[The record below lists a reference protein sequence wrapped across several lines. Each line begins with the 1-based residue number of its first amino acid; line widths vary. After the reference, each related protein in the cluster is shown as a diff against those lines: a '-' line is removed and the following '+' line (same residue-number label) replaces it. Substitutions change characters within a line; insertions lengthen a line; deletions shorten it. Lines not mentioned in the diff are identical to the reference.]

1 MTDAPAPTAD
11 AGSPSDPDVDA
22 GCDLCGLPT
31 PDPPVTDADV
41 SGSYCCRGCLA
52 VAGTLDDPDS
62 TEADAEA
69 AREAVSD
76 PGDRDDRDNPVP
88 DDAETA
94 FVRVEG
100 MHCTSCEAFLE
111 SRAESASGVHRA
123 EASYA
128 SELVRVTYDPDEL
141 GADAGEGD
149 RSESAGAPGVSEPST
164 DAAGT
169 DAAAT
174 DRIVDLLDAPGY
186 RARRAAAGAS
196 GSTESLGRLLVGGFL
211 GMMVMA
217 WYVLFLYPTY
227 LGFPSEA
234 LLLDVRGPAGGY
246 LLWNVWAFATVV
258 LGYTGAPIL
267 RGALVSLRAGRPNMD
282 LLVATAAVT
291 AYVYSTAV
299 LLTGGVDVYFDVS
312 VVVVVAV
319 TVGGYYERRIRRR
332 AADRLADLTTE
343 RVETARRVVAGSGDN
358 GSEDERATETVPV
371 DAVSA
376 GDVLVVEPGE
386 RLPTDGTV
394 AGGRAG
400 VDESLVT
407 GEAAPRRV
415 EPGDEVLGGAL
426 VTDGTL
432 RIESDGTS
440 TVERLAHHL
449 WDVQAA
455 TPGAQRLADRV
466 AAVFVPLVVVVAVL
480 AAAAALLTGGTPT
493 VALLTGLAVLVVSC
507 PCAMGLATPL
517 AVAAGVRDALDRGVV
532 VTDPSVF
539 ETAVAADTVVLDK
552 TGTLTEPEPS
562 LVDHAGD
569 REALRRAA
577 AVEARADHPAAS
589 AVTAAFGTAA
599 DSAEGADSAETADS
613 ADEAV
618 DDPAA
623 AASDFHT
630 HPGHGVS
637 AIVDGTRVYVG
648 DAGLFDGLEG
658 DWTVPDD
665 CRECYERGDERGV
678 AAYVGWDGAVRA
690 ALVAAERPR
699 EGWADA
705 VDALG
710 DGRRV
715 VVLTGD
721 DRAAAEPFA
730 SHPAVDEVF
739 AGVPP
744 EGKAE
749 TVEQLRRAGT
759 VAMVGD
765 GSNDAPALAAA
776 DLGIALRSGTA
787 LAADAADAV
796 VTEGGLDRVPAV
808 FDLTAGTR
816 RRVRENL
823 GWALCYNAVAVP
835 AAALGLL
842 SPLLAAVAMATSS
855 LLVVANSTRPVS
867 DGAAAATGTTEGGHG
882 GSGPAESSPSVAA
895 PASDD

>member
-1 MTDAPAPTAD
+1 MSDPPTAPGD
-11 AGSPSDPDVDA
+11 AAGAD
-22 GCDLCGLPT
+22 GCDLCDLPT

-41 SGSYCCRGCLA
+41 RGVYCCQGCLA
-52 VAGTLDDPDS
+52 VARTLDDPVETD
-62 TEADAEA
+62 ADA
-69 AREAVSD
+69 AREAVRGS
-76 PGDRDDRDNPVP
+76 DDRPVP

-94 FVRVEG
+94 FVRVDG

-111 SRAESASGVHRA
+111 SRAESAPGVHRA

-128 SELVRVTYDPDEL
+128 AELVRVAYDPDEL
-141 GADAGEGD
+141 GGEGD
-149 RSESAGAPGVSEPST
+149 G
-164 DAAGT
+164 DGT
-169 DAAAT
+169 DADERAAS
-174 DRIVDLLDAPGY
+174 LLDAPGY
-186 RARRAAAGAS
+186 RARPADEGPADDH
-196 GSTESLGRLLVGGFL
+196 ESLGRLLVGGFL

-227 LGFPSEA
+227 LGFPSDA
-234 LLLDVRGPAGGY
+234 LLLDVNGGAGGY

-258 LGYTGAPIL
+258 LVYTGAPIL

-291 AYVYSTAV
+291 AYLYSTAV

-312 VVVVVAV
+312 VVVLVAV

-332 AADRLADLTTE
+332 AADRLTDLTTE
-343 RVETARRVVAGSGDN
+343 RVETARRMVDDAAAGSDT
-358 GSEDERATETVPV
+358 ATETVPV
-371 DAVSA
+371 EEVAA
-376 GDVLVVEPGE
+376 GDRLVVEPGE

-394 AGGRAG
+394 VSGRAG

-415 EPGDEVLGGAL
+415 EAGDEVLGGAL

-432 RIESDGTS
+432 RVESDGTS
-440 TVERLAHHL
+440 TVDRLAHHL

-455 TPGAQRLADRV
+455 TPGAQRVADRV

-480 AAAAALLTGGTPT
+480 AFATTLLTGGTPT
-493 VALLTGLAVLVVSC
+493 GALLTGLAVLVVSC

-552 TGTLTEPEPS
+552 TGTLTEAEPS

-569 REALRRAA
+569 REALARAA
-577 AVEARADHPAAS
+577 AVETRADHPIAG
-589 AVTAAFGTAA
+589 AVV
-599 DSAEGADSAETADS
+599 
-613 ADEAV
+613 EAV
-618 DDPAA
+618 DGDGGVAPDADVPSAA
-623 AASDFHT
+623 DEFRT

-637 AIVDGTRVYVG
+637 AVVEGDRVYVG
-648 DAGLFDGLEG
+648 DAGLFDGLDGE
-658 DWTVPDD
+658 WTIPDD
-665 CRECYERGDERGV
+665 CRVCYESGDERGI
-678 AAYVGWDGAVRA
+678 AAYVGWDGTVRG

-699 EGWADA
+699 EGWEAA
-705 VDALG
+705 VAALG
-710 DGRRV
+710 EGRRL

-730 SHPAVDEVF
+730 THPAVDEVF

-749 TVEQLRRAGT
+749 TVERLRRAGT
-759 VAMVGD
+759 VVMVGD

-776 DLGIALRSGTA
+776 DLGVALRSGTA

-796 VTEGGLDRVPAV
+796 VTDGGLDRVPTV

-855 LLVVANSTRPVS
+855 LLVVVNSTRSVLG
-867 DGAAAATGTTEGGHG
+867 DGASGEAGRHGGHG
-882 GSGPAESSPSVAA
+882 GDHVSDPDSGGPSTTRT
-895 PASDD
+895 PTGGD

>member
-1 MTDAPAPTAD
+1 M
-11 AGSPSDPDVDA
+11 SDPPTPPGDVDGTD
-22 GCDLCGLPT
+22 GCDLCDLPT
-31 PDPPVTDADV
+31 PDPSVTDDDV
-41 SGSYCCRGCLA
+41 PGAYCCQGCLA
-52 VAGTLDDPDS
+52 VARTLDDPVATD
-62 TEADAEA
+62 ADA
-69 AREAVSD
+69 AREAVRGS
-76 PGDRDDRDNPVP
+76 DDRPVP

-94 FVRVEG
+94 FVRVDG

-111 SRAESASGVHRA
+111 SRAESTPGVHRA

-128 SELVRVTYDPDEL
+128 SELVRVAYAPDEL
-141 GADAGEGD
+141 GGEGD
-149 RSESAGAPGVSEPST
+149 G
-164 DAAGT
+164 AGT
-169 DAAAT
+169 GADERAAA
-174 DRIVDLLDAPGY
+174 LLDAPGY
-186 RARRAAAGAS
+186 RARPADQGPADDH
-196 GSTESLGRLLVGGFL
+196 ESLGRLLVGGFL

-227 LGFPSEA
+227 LGLPSES
-234 LLLDVRGPAGGY
+234 LLLDVNGGAGGY
-246 LLWNVWAFATVV
+246 LLWNVWAFATIV

-267 RGALVSLRAGRPNMD
+267 RGALVSLRAARPNMD

-291 AYVYSTAV
+291 AYLYSTAV

-312 VVVVVAV
+312 VVVLVAV
-319 TVGGYYERRIRRR
+319 TIGGYYERRIRRR
-332 AADRLADLTTE
+332 AADRLTDLTTE
-343 RVETARRVVAGSGDN
+343 RVETARRVVGDGAAGSDA
-358 GSEDERATETVPV
+358 ATETVPV
-371 DAVSA
+371 DEVSA
-376 GDVLVVEPGE
+376 GDRLVVEPGE

-394 AGGRAG
+394 VRGRAG

-415 EPGDEVLGGAL
+415 EPGAEVLGGAL

-432 RIESDGTS
+432 RVESDGTS
-440 TVERLAHHL
+440 TVDRLAHHL

-455 TPGAQRLADRV
+455 TPGAQRVADRV

-480 AAAAALLTGGTPT
+480 AFAATLLTGGTPT
-493 VALLTGLAVLVVSC
+493 GALLTGLAVLVVSC

-517 AVAAGVRDALDRGVV
+517 AVAAGVRDALERGVV

-552 TGTLTEPEPS
+552 TGTLTEADPS

-569 REALRRAA
+569 REALARAA
-577 AVEARADHPAAS
+577 AVETRADHPIAG
-589 AVTAAFGTAA
+589 AVVEAA
-599 DSAEGADSAETADS
+599 DAPHE
-613 ADEAV
+613 
-618 DDPAA
+618 
-623 AASDFHT
+623 ASDFRT

-637 AIVDGTRVYVG
+637 AVVEGERVYVG
-648 DAGLFDGLEG
+648 DAGLFDGLDGQWAIPE
-658 DWTVPDD
+658 D
-665 CRECYERGDERGV
+665 CRECYASGDERGIP
-678 AAYVGWDGAVRA
+678 AYVGWDGAVRG

-699 EGWADA
+699 DGWREA
-705 VDALG
+705 VATLG
-710 DGRRV
+710 DGRRL

-749 TVEQLRRAGT
+749 TVERLRGEGT
-759 VAMVGD
+759 VVMVGD

-776 DLGIALRSGTA
+776 DLGVALRSGTA

-796 VTEGGLDRVPAV
+796 VTDGGLDRVATV

-855 LLVVANSTRPVS
+855 LLVVVNSTRSVLGDGESGEAGRHGGDHVS
-867 DGAAAATGTTEGGHG
+867 DPDSEEPSTPTRTPAGG
-882 GSGPAESSPSVAA
+882 
-895 PASDD
+895 D

>member
-1 MTDAPAPTAD
+1 M
-11 AGSPSDPDVDA
+11 SDPPTGPVDVDGPD
-22 GCDLCGLPT
+22 GCDLCDLPT
-31 PDPPVTDADV
+31 PDPPVTDEDV
-41 SGSYCCRGCLA
+41 PGAYCCQGCLA
-52 VAGTLDDPDS
+52 VAGTLDAP
-62 TEADAEA
+62 TETDIGD
-69 AREAVSD
+69 AREAV
-76 PGDRDDRDNPVP
+76 RAERREPVP
-88 DDAETA
+88 DEAETA

-111 SRAESASGVHRA
+111 SRAEGAPGVHRA

-128 SELVRVTYDPDEL
+128 AELVRVAYDPDEL
-141 GADAGEGD
+141 GAAGGD
-149 RSESAGAPGVSEPST
+149 GGDGGDERAGADERV
-164 DAAGT
+164 AA
-169 DAAAT
+169 
-174 DRIVDLLDAPGY
+174 LLDAPGY
-186 RARRAAAGAS
+186 RARPADGAETDDS
-196 GSTESLGRLLVGGFL
+196 ESLGRLLVGGFL

-227 LGFPSEA
+227 LGLPSDA
-234 LLLDVRGPAGGY
+234 LLLDVRGSAGGY
-246 LLWNVWAFATVV
+246 LLWNVWAFSTIV
-258 LGYTGAPIL
+258 LGYTGAPVL

-291 AYVYSTAV
+291 AYLYSTAV
-299 LLTGGVDVYFDVS
+299 LLTSDVDVYFDVS
-312 VVVVVAV
+312 VVVLVAV

-343 RVETARRVVAGSGDN
+343 RVETARRAVDDGGSDGSGGEAAGD
-358 GSEDERATETVPV
+358 GAGGAAATETVPV
-371 DAVSA
+371 DEVAT
-376 GDVLVVEPGE
+376 GDRLVVEPGE

-394 AGGRAG
+394 VDGRAG

-415 EPGDEVLGGAL
+415 GPGDEVLGGAL

-432 RIESDGTS
+432 RVESDGTS

-455 TPGAQRLADRV
+455 TPGAQRVADRV
-466 AAVFVPLVVVVAVL
+466 AAVFVPLVVVVAAL
-480 AAAAALLTGGTPT
+480 AFGATLLTGGTAT
-493 VALLTGLAVLVVSC
+493 GALLTGLAVLVVSC

-539 ETAVAADTVVLDK
+539 ETAVDADTVVLDK
-552 TGTLTEPEPS
+552 TGTLTESEPS
-562 LVDHAGD
+562 LVERAGD
-569 REALRRAA
+569 HEALRRAA
-577 AVEARADHPAAS
+577 AVERRADHPIAGAVVDAVDAPPAAS
-589 AVTAAFGTAA
+589 GFR
-599 DSAEGADSAETADS
+599 
-613 ADEAV
+613 
-618 DDPAA
+618 
-623 AASDFHT
+623 T

-637 AIVDGTRVYVG
+637 AVVEGDRVHVG
-648 DAGLFDGLEG
+648 DAALFEGLDG
-658 DWTVPDD
+658 DWSVPDA
-665 CRECYERGDERGV
+665 CRTCYEAGDERGI
-678 AAYVGWDGAVRA
+678 AAYVGWDGAVRG

-699 EGWADA
+699 EGWEAA
-705 VDALG
+705 VEALG
-710 DGRRV
+710 AGRRV

-721 DRAAAEPFA
+721 DRAAAESFA

-744 EGKAE
+744 AGKAE
-749 TVEQLRRAGT
+749 TVERLRKRGT
-759 VAMVGD
+759 VVMVGD

-776 DLGIALRSGTA
+776 DLGVALRSGTA

-796 VTEGGLDRVPAV
+796 VTDGGLDRVPAV
-808 FDLTAGTR
+808 FDLTTGTR

-855 LLVVANSTRPVS
+855 LLVVANSTRPVLDSEARS
-867 DGAAAATGTTEGGHG
+867 DGRRR
-882 GSGPAESSPSVAA
+882 GSGDDHTGESDPGGPSA
-895 PASDD
+895 PTRTLAGDD

>member
-1 MTDAPAPTAD
+1 M
-11 AGSPSDPDVDA
+11 SDPSTAPGGADDA
-22 GCDLCGLPT
+22 DGCDLCDLPT
-31 PDPPVTDADV
+31 PDPPVTDDDV
-41 SGSYCCRGCLA
+41 PGAYCCQGCLA
-52 VAGTLDDPDS
+52 VARMLDDPLETD
-62 TEADAEA
+62 ADA
-69 AREAVSD
+69 AREAVRD
-76 PGDRDDRDNPVP
+76 TGDRPVP

-94 FVRVEG
+94 FVRVDG

-111 SRAESASGVHRA
+111 SRAESAPGVHRA

-128 SELVRVTYDPDEL
+128 SELVRVAYDPDEL
-141 GADAGEGD
+141 GGEGD
-149 RSESAGAPGVSEPST
+149 GDGTGADER
-164 DAAGT
+164 AAS
-169 DAAAT
+169 
-174 DRIVDLLDAPGY
+174 LLDAPGY
-186 RARRAAAGAS
+186 RARPADEGPADDH
-196 GSTESLGRLLVGGFL
+196 ESLGRLLVGGFL

-227 LGFPSEA
+227 LGLPSES
-234 LLLDVRGPAGGY
+234 LLLDVNGGAGGY

-267 RGALVSLRAGRPNMD
+267 RGALVSLRAARPNMD

-291 AYVYSTAV
+291 AYCYSTVV

-312 VVVVVAV
+312 VVVLVAV

-332 AADRLADLTTE
+332 AADRLTDLTTE
-343 RVETARRVVAGSGDN
+343 RVETARRVVGDGAGADGTADA
-358 GSEDERATETVPV
+358 GAPATEVVPV
-371 DAVSA
+371 EEVSA
-376 GDVLVVEPGE
+376 GDRLVVEPGE

-394 AGGRAG
+394 VGGRAG

-415 EPGDEVLGGAL
+415 ESGDEVLGGAL

-432 RIESDGTS
+432 HVESDGTS
-440 TVERLAHHL
+440 TVDRLAHHL

-455 TPGAQRLADRV
+455 TPGVQRVADRV

-480 AAAAALLTGGTPT
+480 AFGATLLTGGTPT
-493 VALLTGLAVLVVSC
+493 GALLTGLAVLVVSC

-552 TGTLTEPEPS
+552 TGTLTEADPS
-562 LVDHAGD
+562 LVDHVGD
-569 REALRRAA
+569 DEALARAA
-577 AVEARADHPAAS
+577 AVETRADHPIAG
-589 AVTAAFGTAA
+589 AVV
-599 DSAEGADSAETADS
+599 
-613 ADEAV
+613 EAV
-618 DDPAA
+618 DTAPE
-623 AASDFHT
+623 ASDFRT

-637 AIVDGTRVYVG
+637 AVVEGDRVYVG
-648 DAGLFDGLEG
+648 DGGLFEGLDGEWPIPG
-658 DWTVPDD
+658 D
-665 CRECYERGDERGV
+665 CRDCYGSGDERGI
-678 AAYVGWDGAVRA
+678 AAYVGWDGAVRG

-705 VDALG
+705 VAALG
-710 DGRRV
+710 DGRRL

-730 SHPAVDEVF
+730 AHPAVDEVF

-749 TVEQLRRAGT
+749 TVERLRREGT
-759 VAMVGD
+759 VVMVGD

-776 DLGIALRSGTA
+776 DLGVALRSGTA

-796 VTEGGLDRVPAV
+796 VTEGGLDRVPTV

-855 LLVVANSTRPVS
+855 LLVVVNSTRSVLGDEAS
-867 DGAAAATGTTEGGHG
+867 GEAGRHGGHG
-882 GSGPAESSPSVAA
+882 GDHVSDPDPEGPSTPTRT
-895 PASDD
+895 PAGGD

>member
-1 MTDAPAPTAD
+1 MTPPANESAD
-11 AGSPSDPDVDA
+11 GDSPDGCDGSDSPD
-22 GCDLCGLPT
+22 GCDLCDLPT
-31 PDPPVTDADV
+31 PDPPVTDGDV
-41 SGSYCCRGCLA
+41 PGAYCCQGCLA
-52 VAGTLDDPDS
+52 VARTLDDP
-62 TEADAEA
+62 TGTDAED
-69 AREAVSD
+69 AREAVHD
-76 PGDRDDRDNPVP
+76 GADRSVP
-88 DDAETA
+88 DGAETA
-94 FVRVEG
+94 FVRVDG

-111 SRAESASGVHRA
+111 SRAEDAPGVHRA

-128 SELVRVTYDPDEL
+128 SELVRVAYDPDEL
-141 GADAGEGD
+141 GASGDGEGASD
-149 RSESAGAPGVSEPST
+149 GVDADGPGDDGTGADELV
-164 DAAGT
+164 AA
-169 DAAAT
+169 
-174 DRIVDLLDAPGY
+174 LLDAPGY
-186 RARRAAAGAS
+186 RARPADGAS
-196 GSTESLGRLLVGGFL
+196 TDDHESLGRLLVGGFL

-227 LGFPSEA
+227 LGFPSDA
-234 LLLDVRGPAGGY
+234 LLLDVRGSAGGY
-246 LLWNVWAFATVV
+246 LLWNVWAFATIV
-258 LGYTGAPIL
+258 LGYTGAPVL

-291 AYVYSTAV
+291 AYIYSTVV

-312 VVVVVAV
+312 VVVLVAV
-319 TVGGYYERRIRRR
+319 TVGGYYERRVRRR
-332 AADRLADLTTE
+332 AADRLTDLTTE
-343 RVETARRVVAGSGDN
+343 RVETARRVVGGGATADGPGGD
-358 GSEDERATETVPV
+358 GTDADTPATETVAV
-371 DAVSA
+371 DAVA
-376 GDVLVVEPGE
+376 PGDRLVVEPGE

-394 AGGRAG
+394 AAGRAG

-432 RIESDGTS
+432 RVESDGTS

-455 TPGAQRLADRV
+455 TPGAQRVADRV

-480 AAAAALLTGGTPT
+480 AFGATLLTGGTAT
-493 VALLTGLAVLVVSC
+493 GALLTGLAVLVVSC

-539 ETAVAADTVVLDK
+539 ETAVDADTVVLDK
-552 TGTLTEPEPS
+552 TGTLTEAEPS
-562 LVDHAGD
+562 LVEHAGE

-577 AVEARADHPAAS
+577 AVERRADHPIAS
-589 AVTAAFGTAA
+589 AVVEAFDGDAAPADDAA
-599 DSAEGADSAETADS
+599 PAG
-613 ADEAV
+613 
-618 DDPAA
+618 AA
-623 AASDFHT
+623 AAVEASDFRT

-637 AIVDGTRVYVG
+637 AVVDGDRVHVG
-648 DAGLFDGLEG
+648 DAALFEGLDG
-658 DWTVPDD
+658 DWAVPDD
-665 CRECYERGDERGV
+665 CRTCYESGDERGI
-678 AAYVGWDGAVRA
+678 AAYVGWDGAVRG

-699 EGWADA
+699 AGWASA
-705 VDALG
+705 VEAIG
-710 DGRRV
+710 EGRRV

-749 TVEQLRRAGT
+749 TVERLRGAGT
-759 VAMVGD
+759 VVMVGD

-776 DLGIALRSGTA
+776 DLGVALRSGTA

-796 VTEGGLDRVPAV
+796 VTDGGLDRVPTV
-808 FDLTAGTR
+808 FGLTAGTR

-855 LLVVANSTRPVS
+855 LLVVANSTRPVLDGGAGS
-867 DGAAAATGTTEGGHG
+867 DEEGEGGAGDAERDDDHAGDPEPG
-882 GSGPAESSPSVAA
+882 GPSA
-895 PASDD
+895 PARTPAGDD